1 MLLWVPHP
9 ISHLD
14 GMTDVSRT
22 TISPAG
28 ITSPLVTTSPGGGQT
43 RGVGENPWIPTK
55 TPLGVVSTDAIEL
68 LTPFVPSRD
77 EPVSRKRLRSRQG
90 QRRWISRGGAERT
103 VVTAMSLMF
112 FDLLALTCCFASV
125 SLIGATAVATL
136 PSQLLTSQLFF
147 ASVSYLAIGY
157 LLGLF
162 PATAIGPIFELRQL
176 VMASSLSFALTMI
189 FALLAFPLS
198 LSVALI
204 GICACLAGIVVLPL
218 TRALSRHYL
227 SRYSWWGE
235 RVVVIGSGVQGQA
248 IYKFYRRAVQRGLRP
263 VGIVDRART
272 LDDAAQVDSLG
283 LFNGG
288 AGDPYLGPVSHLSRL
303 ARRHSVRW
311 GIIAPG
317 GCDGMDTLEVLNF
330 SGSLPNL
337 IILPS
342 EFSLPS
348 LWASPRE
355 CAGVM
360 GIHVQDH
367 LRNPLKKLCK
377 RVFDIVGASIGLL
390 LSVPLFVIAA
400 VWIKLKSPGPI
411 IYGHS
416 RVGMDSKAFKVW
428 KFRTMVPNADSVL
441 EEHLSRD
448 PEMRQAWF
456 EDQKL
461 RNDPRVIQGIGNF
474 LRKSSLDEIPQLWNV
489 LKGDM
494 SLVGPRPIVTKEI
507 GRYQEMISLY
517 LRVRPGLT
525 GLWQISGRNNTSY
538 EQRVRLDSYYICNW
552 SIWLDIY
559 IILRTIRTVLRQE
572 GAY

>member
-1 MLLWVPHP
+1 MLLWASHP

-14 GMTDVSRT
+14 GMTDVSRNT
-22 TISPAG
+22 VSPPG
-28 ITSPLVTTSPGGGQT
+28 TTSPSVTTNPGGGQT

-55 TPLGVVSTDAIEL
+55 APLGVVSADAIEL

-77 EPVSRKRLRSRQG
+77 EPVSRKRLKSRQG

-103 VVTAMSLMF
+103 IVTAISLIF

-125 SLIGATAVATL
+125 SLIGATVVATL
-136 PSQLLTSQLFF
+136 PSQLLTSQLLF
-147 ASVSYLAIGY
+147 ASVSYLTIGY

-162 PATAIGPIFELRQL
+162 PATAISPIFELRQL
-176 VMASSLSFALTMI
+176 VMASTLSFALTMI

-204 GICACLAGIVVLPL
+204 GICGGFAGIVMLPL

-248 IYKFYRRAVQRGLRP
+248 IYKFYRRAVQRGLKP
-263 VGIVDRART
+263 VGIVDHARS

-283 LFNGG
+283 LFSGG

-317 GCDGMDTLEVLNF
+317 GCDGMDTLEVMNF

-367 LRNPLKKLCK
+367 LRNPLGKLCK
-377 RVFDIVGASIGLL
+377 RIFDIVGASIGLL
-390 LSVPLFVIAA
+390 LAAPLFVVAF
-400 VWIKLKSPGPI
+400 VWIKLKSPGPAF
-411 IYGHS
+411 YGHS
-416 RVGMDSKAFKVW
+416 RIGMERKTFQVW
-428 KFRTMVPNADSVL
+428 KFRTMILNADAVL
-441 EEHLSRD
+441 ESHLSSD
-448 PEMRQAWF
+448 PEMRREWF

-461 RNDPRVIQGIGNF
+461 RNDPRVISGIGKL

-494 SLVGPRPIVTKEI
+494 SLVGPRPIVTNEI
-507 GRYQEMISLY
+507 ERYQEMISLY

-525 GLWQISGRNNTSY
+525 GLWQISGRNDTSY

-552 SIWLDIY
+552 SIWLDLY
-559 IILRTIRTVLRQE
+559 ISLRTIKTVFLRE